1 MQFFFSCWIKPSPV
15 VSISLYFGTV
25 CLLAVFAVI
34 TNIYLVSLISF
45 DQNLQEEMPK
55 LVKMKLKIKIES
67 INKVMPDDHSEDQ
80 NVREIDINT

>member
-1 MQFFFSCWIKPSPV
+1 
-15 VSISLYFGTV
+15 
-25 CLLAVFAVI
+25 LAVFAVV

>member
-1 MQFFFSCWIKPSPV
+1 
-15 VSISLYFGTV
+15 
-25 CLLAVFAVI
+25 LAIFAVI

-80 NVREIDINT
+80 NVREIDLNT